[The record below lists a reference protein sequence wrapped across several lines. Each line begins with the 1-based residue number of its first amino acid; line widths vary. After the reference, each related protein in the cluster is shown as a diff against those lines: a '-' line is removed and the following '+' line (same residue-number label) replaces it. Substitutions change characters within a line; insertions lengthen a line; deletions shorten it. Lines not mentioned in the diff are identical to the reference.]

1 MIAAQTTACMS
12 GETILIVDDEPTIVE
27 VVGLY
32 LQREGFRVLSAGD
45 GLLALEMVEQQR
57 PDLVVLDLML
67 PGLGGLEVARRLRA
81 GGTLP
86 IIMLTAR
93 GEETDRVVGLE
104 LGADDYVTKP
114 FSSRELVARVK
125 AVLRRTQPAPS
136 APEPAASNVLALG
149 GLRLDTAARSVT
161 HDGQPIN
168 LTAREFDLLMFLMRH
183 PDQVFTR
190 EQLLDNVWGYT
201 FASDMS
207 TVTVHIRRLRE
218 KIERD
223 PANPTLLQTVW
234 GVGYKLERP

>member
-1 MIAAQTTACMS
+1 MYGAAAPMS

-27 VVGLY
+27 VVELY
-32 LQREGFRVLSAGD
+32 LRREGFRVLTAGD
-45 GLLALEMVEQQR
+45 GAAALSAVQQER
-57 PDLVVLDLML
+57 PDLIVLDLML
-67 PGLGGLEVARRLRA
+67 PGMSGLDVTRQLRA
-81 GGTLP
+81 GGALP

-114 FSSRELVARVK
+114 FSPRELVARVK
-125 AVLRRTQPAPS
+125 AVLRRAQPTP
-136 APEPAASNVLALG
+136 APEPSVSNVIAIG
-149 GLRLDTAARSVT
+149 GLRLDAAARTVT
-161 HDGQPIN
+161 LDGQSIG
-168 LTAREFDLLMFLMRH
+168 LTAREFDLLLFLMQH

-201 FASDMS
+201 FATDMS

-223 PANPTLLQTVW
+223 PTNPTFLQTVW
-234 GVGYKLERP
+234 GVGYKFERP